1 MQATF
6 FTGLG
11 GASMAYIIYD
21 GACYFT
27 VLPESVCRIPSKD
40 AIEEVVARA
49 GLNISISRIIEVRCD
64 LITGIFSTEEI
75 YFIIDPMAGLVRIEG
90 RRRIECPEIVFGSL
104 FSEVN
109 V

>member
-27 VLPESVCRIPSKD
+27 ILPESVCRIPSKD
-40 AIEEVVARA
+40 AIEEVIERA
-49 GLNISISRIIEVRCD
+49 GLNISINKIIEVRCD
-64 LITGIFSTEEI
+64 LSTGIFSAEEI

-90 RRRIECPEIVFGSL
+90 RRRIECPEIVFESL
-104 FSEVN
+104 FLEVN

>member
-27 VLPESVCRIPSKD
+27 ILPESVCRIPSKD
-40 AIEEVVARA
+40 AIEEVIERA
-49 GLNISISRIIEVRCD
+49 GLNISINKIIEVRCD
-64 LITGIFSTEEI
+64 LSASIFSAEEI

-104 FSEVN
+104 FFEVN
-109 V
+109 I